1 MGAVCLEGVVSA
13 ADNAAKFAI
22 DAAKAMTSRK
32 CAVPEHYSL
41 PGIGS
46 VRDVTSAV
54 LDRDAGIWPPSVEA
68 VRADVVEY
76 VVRAPRKAGV
86 EDLRKARRCLDE
98 MIGMLDG

>member
-1 MGAVCLEGVVSA
+1 MGAVCLEGVVST
-13 ADNAAKFAI
+13 ADNAARIAKEV
-22 DAAKAMTSRK
+22 AKAMTSMG